1 MSITIRDVA
10 EKAGV
15 PVTTVSRT
23 LNNRGYISKE
33 TRNRIYAVIQELN
46 YSPNLLARSLTGIA
60 TQTIGLVIPSIA
72 HPFFAQIAQLIE
84 HKLYSLGYHV
94 LIRTTDANLGQESR
108 VVDMLQQA
116 RVDGIIIGSPCMS
129 DQDYA
134 KTSVPIVSLDT
145 RLKSARVS
153 IAADHALGGRM
164 AAQALLRG
172 GCRRVLQFVGDLS
185 AKTDASK
192 RHRTF
197 MEEMIS
203 AGCECISVPATTQIT
218 DLNSNRELT
227 ERVFDHYP
235 AIDGYFATDLNA
247 AEILNCARRRSLS
260 VPGDIQIIAYDG
272 TDVLSVMCPQLTAVR
287 QPFEDLAD
295 KTVTSMISL
304 LREEEVEPH
313 IKLDGLTLTQGTST
327 RT

>member
-1 MSITIRDVA
+1 M
-10 EKAGV
+10 
-15 PVTTVSRT
+15 
-23 LNNRGYISKE
+23 
-33 TRNRIYAVIQELN
+33 
-46 YSPNLLARSLTGIA
+46 
-60 TQTIGLVIPSIA
+60 
-72 HPFFAQIAQLIE
+72 
-84 HKLYSLGYHV
+84 
-94 LIRTTDANLGQESR
+94 
-108 VVDMLQQA
+108 
-116 RVDGIIIGSPCMS
+116 DGIIIGSPCMS

-247 AEILNCARRRSLS
+247 AEILNCARRRGLS

-313 IKLDGLTLTQGTST
+313 IKLEGLTLTQGTST